1 MGECNVLCC
10 KKDRRRGP
18 CNEVRFIEFFLS
30 LLCLISA
37 LVASNQGHLNT
48 KSSIHWVF
56 APLYGIPIT
65 YLFITFVDIIVTWTY
80 FPIGWRAWILFSVG
94 GGLLFLFCCGI
105 SPLIQ
110 SHLFF
115 LYTLLYIITGFVF
128 LMDGLCIVCMI
139 RSLKLGTDQSQHQ
152 PCCNTACGHKATQI
166 APEINSV
173 DSISQTDPNLQ
184 RKGPPIGDYNEYP
197 STQKRRNDPYQ
208 DREPQNMK
216 GDYGR
221 VKQESGGNEEK
232 KDIVEK
238 INDSKTVSA
247 IQKTMWASR
256 KLKPVD
262 MTPLH
267 NPFLAQSQINK

>member
-1 MGECNVLCC
+1 MSRLIFDGFV
-10 KKDRRRGP
+10 KKLIWVNAMCYVVKKIEEEDRVMR
-18 CNEVRFIEFFLS
+18 L
-30 LLCLISA
+30 
-37 LVASNQGHLNT
+37 
-48 KSSIHWVF
+48 
-56 APLYGIPIT
+56 
-65 YLFITFVDIIVTWTY
+65 
-80 FPIGWRAWILFSVG
+80 
-94 GGLLFLFCCGI
+94 GLLNF
-105 SPLIQ
+105 
-110 SHLFF
+110 
-115 LYTLLYIITGFVF
+115 
-128 LMDGLCIVCMI
+128 MI

-221 VKQESGGNEEK
+221 DMQESGRNEEK